1 MPLSSN
7 PRISK
12 VLMQITWVIGGIG
25 FWNAFNSLGS
35 GDVESATQWISAWAV
50 GGVGLLSFVRH
61 AVFHRSDALR
71 MGWDYGA
78 RNDFQI
84 EVGFANLAWGVVAI
98 VGILQGWGTQALGA
112 LVLLVGIYMIQAA
125 ALHLLELKEAKQP
138 NRYGSKLANTA
149 YALCMLWFGISALAS

>member
-1 MPLSSN
+1 
-7 PRISK
+7 
-12 VLMQITWVIGGIG
+12 MQITWVIGSIG
-25 FWNAFNSLGS
+25 FWNAFSSLGS

-84 EVGFANLAWGVVAI
+84 EVGFANIAWGVVAI
-98 VGILQGWGTQALGA
+98 VGLSLIH
-112 LVLLVGIYMIQAA
+112 I
-125 ALHLLELKEAKQP
+125 
-138 NRYGSKLANTA
+138 
-149 YALCMLWFGISALAS
+149 

>member
-1 MPLSSN
+1 MPLTSN
-7 PRISK
+7 PIVSK
-12 VLMQITWVIGGIG
+12 RLMQLTWIVGGIG
-25 FWNAFNSLGS
+25 FWNAFNSIGS

-78 RNDFQI
+78 RNDFQL

-98 VGILQGWGTQALGA
+98 TGLCQGWDTQALGA
-112 LVLLVGIYMIQAA
+112 LVLVVGIYMLQAA
-125 ALHLLELKEAKQP
+125 VLHLLELKEAKNP
-138 NRYGSKLANTA
+138 RYGSKLANTA
-149 YALCMLWFGISALAS
+149 YAVCLFWFGIKAFSG

>member
-1 MPLSSN
+1 
-7 PRISK
+7 
-12 VLMQITWVIGGIG
+12 MQITWVVGGIG

-35 GDVESATQWISAWAV
+35 GDVESATQWILTSAV
-50 GGVGLLSFVRH
+50 GGVGLLSFVRQ
-61 AVFHRSDALR
+61 AIFHRSDAVR
-71 MGWDYGA
+71 MGWENGA

-98 VGILQGWGTQALGA
+98 VGLLQGWGTQALGA

-125 ALHLLELKEAKQP
+125 VLHLLELKEAKQN

-149 YALCMLWFGISALAS
+149 YAGCMLWFGISALAS

>member
-12 VLMQITWVIGGIG
+12 VLMQITWVVGGIG
-25 FWNAFNSLGS
+25 FWNAFKYLNAD
-35 GDVESATQWISAWAV
+35 DVESATQWISAWAV
-50 GGVGLLSFVRH
+50 GGVGLLSFIRH

-71 MGWDYGA
+71 MGWDYGG

-98 VGILQGWGTQALGA
+98 FGLLQGWGTQALGA

-125 ALHLLELKEAKQP
+125 VLHLLELKEAKQP
-138 NRYGSKLANTA
+138 RYGSKLGSAA
-149 YALCMLWFGISALAS
+149 YAVCMLWFGINALSS

>member
-7 PRISK
+7 SRISK
-12 VLMQITWVIGGIG
+12 LLLQLSWIVGGIG
-25 FWNAFNSLGS
+25 FWNAFNSFGS